1 MLPIPSVLDLTELGA
16 SGEDGAT
23 SRSASPAMGQPAA
36 IQQQYLNVI
45 GTTSRRPEDKAGS
58 VRTTGIRVKALK
70 QVHYDVDV
78 LTKVGV
84 YSGIGYIAV

>member
-1 MLPIPSVLDLTELGA
+1 
-16 SGEDGAT
+16 
-23 SRSASPAMGQPAA
+23 MGQPAGK
-36 IQQQYLNVI
+36 QQQYLNVI
-45 GTTSRRPEDKAGS
+45 GTTSRRPEDTAAAT
-58 VRTTGIRVKALK
+58 RATGIKVKALT